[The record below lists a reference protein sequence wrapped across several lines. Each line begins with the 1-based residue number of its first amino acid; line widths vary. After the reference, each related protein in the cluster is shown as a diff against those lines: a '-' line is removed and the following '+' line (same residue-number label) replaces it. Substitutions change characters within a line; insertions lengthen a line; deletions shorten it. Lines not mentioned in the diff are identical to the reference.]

1 MNPAVWV
8 ERHGRQRPDE
18 PALADGERLHAGW
31 GAFAARTASVAAALR
46 DDFGLTPGS
55 RVAIVMRNR
64 PEYLEALFAI
74 WHAGLVAV
82 PVNARLHRDEI
93 AYILDHSESAVVVTD
108 ADHAGEVESLVGT
121 VASLQAAVVAPGE
134 RWDRLAGSSP
144 VPLVD
149 RQPEDP
155 AWLFYTSGTTGRP
168 KGATLT
174 HRNLLMASLSYFAD
188 IDPVMPHD
196 CILHAAPLSH
206 GSGLY
211 GLPHVARGAVSVV
224 PQSGGVDGDEIA
236 YILDHS
242 ESAVVVTDADHAGD
256 VEPLVGTVPSL
267 QTAVVAPGERW
278 DRLTASAPAPLVD
291 RQPGDPAWLFY
302 TSGTTGQPKGAT
314 LTHRNLLMA
323 SLSYFADIDPVM
335 PQDGILHAAPLS
347 HGSGLYGLPH
357 VARGAVS
364 VVPQS
369 GGVDGDEIAA
379 LLRRW
384 PGMSFFAAP
393 TMVKRLAGDPAV
405 ATADLSNLKT
415 IIYGGAPMYL
425 ADLEEALAVF
435 GPRLA
440 QIYGQG
446 ESPMTITGLS
456 KADHADRDHPR
467 WRDRVQS
474 VGVPRTDVEVRVVDE
489 DDRELPAGEVGEVV
503 VRGDVVM
510 AGYWKN
516 PDATAET
523 LRGGWLHTGDV
534 GSFDADGYL
543 TLRDRSKDLIISGG
557 MNIYPR
563 EVEEALLRHPGIR
576 AAAVVGRP
584 DAEWGEAV
592 VAFVVAADGA
602 TPPPAAELDRTCL
615 DHIARYKRP

>member
-1 MNPAVWV
+1 MNVADWV
-8 ERHGRQRPDE
+8 ERHGVQRPE
-18 PALADGERLHAGW
+18 APAIADGERVHADW
-31 GAFAARTASVAAALR
+31 ATFAARTASIAAGLR
-46 DDFGLTPGS
+46 DGFGLSTGD

-64 PEYLEALFAI
+64 PEYIEALFSI

-93 AYILDHSESAVVVTD
+93 AYILGHSETAVVVID
-108 ADHAGEVESLVGT
+108 DDHADDVEPLVDT
-121 VASLQAAVVAPGE
+121 VDSLQAAVIAPGE
-134 RWDRLAGSSP
+134 RWDRLTATAP
-144 VPLVD
+144 APLVD
-149 RQPEDP
+149 RQADDP

-174 HRNLLMASLSYFAD
+174 HRNLLMATLSYFAD
-188 IDPVMPHD
+188 IDQLMPQD

-224 PQSGGVDGDEIA
+224 PHSGGVDGGEIA
-236 YILDHS
+236 ELLD
-242 ESAVVVTDADHAGD
+242 
-256 VEPLVGTVPSL
+256 
-267 QTAVVAPGERW
+267 
-278 DRLTASAPAPLVD
+278 
-291 RQPGDPAWLFY
+291 
-302 TSGTTGQPKGAT
+302 
-314 LTHRNLLMA
+314 
-323 SLSYFADIDPVM
+323 
-335 PQDGILHAAPLS
+335 
-347 HGSGLYGLPH
+347 
-357 VARGAVS
+357 
-364 VVPQS
+364 
-369 GGVDGDEIAA
+369 
-379 LLRRW
+379 RW

-405 ATADLSNLKT
+405 GAADLSHLKT

-425 ADLEEALAVF
+425 ADLEDALGVF

-446 ESPMTITGLS
+446 ESPMTITALS
-456 KADHADRDHPR
+456 KQDHADRGHPR
-467 WRDRVQS
+467 WQDRLQS
-474 VGVPRTDVEVRVVDE
+474 VGVPRTDVDVRVVD
-489 DDRELPAGEVGEVV
+489 DDDQKLPVGEIGEVV

-510 AGYWKN
+510 AGYWKQR
-516 PDATAET
+516 DATAEA

-563 EVEEALLRHPGIR
+563 EVEEALLRNTGVR

-584 DAEWGEAV
+584 DNEWGEAV
-592 VAFVVAADGA
+592 VAFVVATDGA
-602 TPPPAAELDRTCL
+602 APPAIDDLDRTCL
-615 DHIARYKRP
+615 DNIARYKRPKAYVFVDALPTNNYGKVVKRELRDRLRAEATEP